1 MAKLSIQELAA
12 VLEEKNGLEKEEA
25 QRFVT
30 AVFDVIQAGVGKDK
44 LVKVKGLGTFK
55 VIDVDAR
62 ESVNVNTG
70 DRVLIDSH
78 SKITFTPDATM
89 KELVNKPFSGFETV
103 ALNEGVEF
111 DDMPVVESEKEDDT
125 ETETET
131 AQETVAPAKVEE
143 ITFAEEKSSEEKP
156 VEEKPAQK
164 TAETPMVE
172 FFEEEPEGTEET
184 SPRWW
189 MWLLMLILGLCIGF
203 ASGVY
208 VGEKG
213 WLSYASFCS
222 GQQEEVVADSLQE
235 TAVPAVVPQDT
246 IAADTL
252 AADTMKE
259 EASQEAPVVK
269 QEETVKPKEA
279 EPEYKKYEEM
289 DSRVRTGAY
298 YIAGLDQVVEAR
310 EGDTV
315 EKVSRRYLGE
325 GMSCYVEVYNGLSG
339 KTVLQVGQKVK
350 IPQLKLKKYLKK

>member
-12 VLEEKNGLEKEEA
+12 VLVEKKGLEKGEA
-25 QRFVT
+25 QRFV
-30 AVFDVIQAGVGKDK
+30 AAIFDVIQAGVEKDK

-78 SKITFTPDATM
+78 SKITFTPDTTM

-111 DDMPVVESEKEDDT
+111 DDMPIVESDKEEDT
-125 ETETET
+125 EAETEVMK
-131 AQETVAPAKVEE
+131 ETVVSQKVVPTAKVGKKTIAKEP
-143 ITFAEEKSSEEKP
+143 A
-156 VEEKPAQK
+156 VEEPASAAVDTQ
-164 TAETPMVE
+164 MVE
-172 FFEEEPEGTEET
+172 FYEEAPDDNEET
-184 SPRWW
+184 SSRWW
-189 MWLLMLILGLCIGF
+189 IWLLILILGLCIGF
-203 ASGVY
+203 ASGLY

-213 WLSYASFCS
+213 GISYASLCS
-222 GQQEEVVADSLQE
+222 RQQKETVIDSLQE
-235 TAVPAVVPQDT
+235 TAMPTVVSQDT
-246 IAADTL
+246 IAADML
-252 AADTMKE
+252 AADTLKKE
-259 EASQEAPVVK
+259 SLQEVSVK
-269 QEETVKPKEA
+269 QQETIKPKEA

-315 EKVSRRYLGE
+315 ERVSRRYLGE

-339 KTVLQVGQKVK
+339 KTVLQAGQKVK
-350 IPQLKLKKYLKK
+350 IPQLKLKKYLK